1 MQFILQSFER
11 DCLLWFVINDFIGLI
26 LFLQVFELVNVQ
38 DVFDG

>member
-1 MQFILQSFER
+1 MTKHLQSFER
-11 DCLLWFVINDFIGLI
+11 DCLFWFVINDFIGLI